1 MVDSPMLVATWRA
14 AIENNQN
21 TAVHGRIDDKDGFYH
36 DKEGN
41 VVDSSAGRG
50 QCQSFSPVVSG
61 FNVIHLSYP
70 HIGGAFAWIK
80 GVEGTIQRVRGVGG
94 F

>member
-1 MVDSPMLVATWRA
+1 MVDSTELVADWRA

-21 TAVHGRIDDKDGFYH
+21 TAAYGMIDDKDGLYH
-36 DKEGN
+36 DKQGSVIE
-41 VVDSSAGRG
+41 SSDGRG
-50 QCQSFSPVVSG
+50 QCWILDSSVSG
-61 FNVIHLSYP
+61 LDLMHR
-70 HIGGAFAWIK
+70 HTGGALAWVK

>member
-1 MVDSPMLVATWRA
+1 MVDSTMLIADWRA

-21 TAVHGRIDDKDGFYH
+21 TAVHGRIDDKDGLYH
-36 DKEGN
+36 DKDGD
-41 VVDSSAGRG
+41 VVESSAGRG
-50 QCQSFSPVVSG
+50 QYQILGPA
-61 FNVIHLSYP
+61 LSEFDLEYLFT
-70 HIGGAFAWIK
+70 GGGLAWIK